1 MDHESESNKPIEESD
16 LEEYSFTYNFITKPW
31 DDRSNNSKIGIISFL
46 IAIFVATMALVIINL
61 FLHYKDFDLHAMYT
75 NVEIECN
82 LVKVD
87 EYPFAARIHSVSS
100 NELICIGAV
109 VSTSSILANE
119 LCLKSGP
126 VRLRLGNPSR

>member
-1 MDHESESNKPIEESD
+1 MDHESENNKAIEESD
-16 LEEYSFTYNFITKPW
+16 IEEYAFTFNFINQPW

-46 IAIFVATMALVIINL
+46 IAIFVATMALVFINL
-61 FLHYKDFDLHAMYT
+61 FLHYREFDVRSIYT
-75 NVEIECN
+75 NFEIECN

-87 EYPFAARIHSVSS
+87 EYPFAARIHSVST

-109 VSTSSILANE
+109 VSSSSVLANE

-126 VRLRLGNPSR
+126 VRLRLGNPSK